1 MAGRRRR
8 LNLTTDEMEAFVQ
21 STMERLGAFGIG
33 LLMFMENI
41 FPPIPSEL
49 IMPLAGYL
57 ATQGG
62 MNILSVIA
70 AGTMGSLLGTLPWYY
85 LGRRLGHDGVRRLAS
100 KHGRWLTMSPSDVDA
115 ASERFKRHGKAS
127 VLVGRLIPTVRT
139 LISVPA
145 GVANM
150 PLGSFLLFSAVGT
163 LVWTAALALAGF
175 LLGQAY
181 DIIEKYVDPVSTT
194 VLVILV
200 AIYIYR
206 VATYEEDR
214 A

>member
-1 MAGRRRR
+1 MGK
-8 LNLTTDEMEAFVQ
+8 MEAFVQ
-21 STMERLGAFGIG
+21 SVMERLGPFGIG
-33 LLMFMENI
+33 LLMLLENI

-57 ATQGG
+57 ATQGD
-62 MNILSVIA
+62 MSILWVIV
-70 AGTMGSLLGTLPWYY
+70 AGTVGSLIGTLPWYY

-100 KHGRWLTMSPSDVDA
+100 KHGRWLTMSPTDVDA
-115 ASERFKRHGKAS
+115 ASERFKRLGKVS

-150 PLGSFLLFSAVGT
+150 PIGSFLLFSTVGT
-163 LVWTAALALAGF
+163 LLWTAALALAGF

-181 DIIEKYVDPVSTT
+181 DVIEKYVDPVSTA
-194 VLVILV
+194 VLAILF
-200 AIYIYR
+200 AFYIYR
-206 VATYEEDR
+206 VATYKEDR

>member
-1 MAGRRRR
+1 
-8 LNLTTDEMEAFVQ
+8 MEAFVQ

-62 MNILSVIA
+62 MDILWVIA
-70 AGTMGSLLGTLPWYY
+70 SGTMGSLLGTLPWYY

-181 DIIEKYVDPVSTT
+181 DIIERYVDPVSTT

-206 VATYEEDR
+206 VATYKEDR